1 MAAYSD
7 ELSQTVSEGISQT
20 FSERLSLSA
29 SKGLIPTASEGM
41 IRTSIYDTAGKEISF
56 SSFEMLEKMLSGDYT
71 LPAATTLL
79 CTEENLTIS
88 RDFEIPPDRT
98 IIFRYFT
105 VPEGITLSVAE
116 GAEVQTYGLTVQGNI
131 MNRGRFIQEDLSA
144 EWADEE
150 IEIIA
155 RIPGHVENKG
165 EMVLTDVFGKS
176 NVNRFGGQLTINET
190 GEYQDKLQREI
201 SGDSAPTSTVEV
213 VITAT
218 PTPTSAPTRRFLV
231 RRFLHLLEYY
241 LPRLSFFLVLISL
254 FIVIRTGIASSLR
267 EKRAEQSG
275 RRANKPTVNP
285 SPGQK
290 RQMNVRPNQVNT
302 PMAEDQFERDSRRRM
317 EQLEEWLGNGMIG
330 REEYN
335 ELKHRYGEKR

>member
-1 MAAYSD
+1 
-7 ELSQTVSEGISQT
+7 
-20 FSERLSLSA
+20 
-29 SKGLIPTASEGM
+29 M
-41 IRTSIYDTAGKEISF
+41 ILTSIYDTTGEEISF
-56 SSFEMLEKMLSGDYT
+56 SSFDMLEKLLSGDYT
-71 LPAATTLL
+71 LPAATSLL
-79 CTEENLTIS
+79 CTEKNLTIS
-88 RDFEIPPDRT
+88 RDFEIPPGIT

-116 GAEVQTYGLTVQGNI
+116 GAEVRTYGLTVQGNI

-144 EWADEE
+144 EWADED

-176 NVNRFGGQLTINET
+176 DVNRFGGQLTINET

-201 SGDSAPTSTVEV
+201 SGDSAPTSKVEV

-218 PTPTSAPTRRFLV
+218 PTPAPTRRFLV
-231 RRFLHLLEYY
+231 RRFLHLLEYI

-275 RRANKPTVNP
+275 RRANKPTANQ

-290 RQMNVRPNQVNT
+290 RQRNMRPTQTNT
-302 PMAEDQFERDSRRRM
+302 SMAEDQFERDSRRRI
-317 EQLEEWLGNGMIG
+317 EQLDEWLKNGMIG

-335 ELKHRYGEKR
+335 ELKRKYGEKR